1 MAVELYIDYF
11 SQPSR
16 AVLAFCIEA
25 EIPFEIKEIRLAK
38 NEQFSDSYKKINP
51 WGTVPSI
58 VHNNQAITESH
69 SILTYLA
76 EEFQKTEPW
85 YPVSR
90 PIRTK
95 INTYLHWHHHNIRTS
110 FGFYVFNKFMGPR
123 FYGRKFNQEFNDQCE
138 VDQKIVLQ
146 YLDEILANQF
156 AAQTNE
162 VSVADLSL
170 YCELSQCFILKI
182 SFSEYKNVSKWMKHM
197 QGLKGIREAHKVFD
211 KLLPKIKL

>member
-1 MAVELYIDYF
+1 MSVELYIDYF

-16 AVLAFCIEA
+16 TVLAFCIEA
-25 EIPFEIKEIRLAK
+25 EIPVVIKEVRLAK
-38 NEQFSDSYKKINP
+38 NEQFSEKFLKINP

-58 VHNNQAITESH
+58 VHNGHSVSESH

-95 INTYLHWHHHNIRTS
+95 INTYLHWHHQNIRAP
-110 FGFYVFNKFMGPR
+110 FGIYVYNKFMGPR
-123 FYGRKFNQEFNDQCE
+123 FFGRKFSQEMNDE
-138 VDQKIVLQ
+138 LETDQKVVLP
-146 YLDEILANQF
+146 YLDEILAKGF
-156 AAQTNE
+156 VAETNE
-162 VSVADLSL
+162 VSIADLSL
-170 YCELSQCFILKI
+170 YCELSQCFILNMD
-182 SFSEYKNVSKWMKHM
+182 FSGYKNISKWMQYM
-197 QGLKGIREAHKVFD
+197 RGLKGIREAHKVFD